1 MTMIRKLCREYTDL
15 SDKDIEKL
23 ESIEDILQGIADLA
37 KADVFIDCP
46 TRDPNEAIV
55 VAEAKPFNTP
65 SMYKKSVVGQLALRN
80 NEPAALRTLELGF
93 VTTNLKAITQ
103 ENANVTQ
110 KVAPIKN
117 SEERTIGVLILEQD
131 ITEHINNNK
140 HMKMLTETTEQLTE
154 TIVSLTNIN
163 NEDNITYHLN
173 DAIMIFDSNGIAVFS
188 NPVADSLYK
197 KLGYKDKLIGMD
209 FENLVLD
216 GRVFSSLIE
225 NGSSIASEVT
235 VGKLCL
241 QIKYILTKPKNDRI
255 KMLVIIRDITEVKEK
270 EKELILKSVAIKEI
284 HHRVKNNLQTIASL
298 LRLQSR
304 RIDNELTKYALN
316 ESISRIL
323 SISATHEILAQN
335 GVDDID
341 IKEVIL
347 RIKQNILRCFNISSK
362 NIIVTVDGDSIQ
374 IDSDKAT
381 SIALI
386 INEILQNSLEHA
398 FIDRN
403 EGEINIDIEKG
414 VCYCKLIIEDNGI
427 GFDPKCINPENLGL
441 NIVRSMVKDK
451 LNGSLNI
458 YSSNSGTKVE
468 FDFKN

>member
-1 MTMIRKLCREYTDL
+1 MTMIGKLCREYTDL
-15 SDKDIEKL
+15 SNKDIEKL
-23 ESIEDILQGIADLA
+23 KNIEEILQGIADLA

-55 VAEAKPFNTP
+55 VAEAKPSNIP
-65 SMYKKSVVGQLALRN
+65 SMYKKSVVGQLALRD
-80 NEPAALRTLELGF
+80 NEPAALRTLELGL
-93 VTTNLKAITQ
+93 TTINLKAVTQ

-117 SEERTIGVLILEQD
+117 GDGRTIGVLILEQD

-140 HMKMLTETTEQLTE
+140 HMRMLTETTEQLTE
-154 TIVSLTNIN
+154 TIVSLTSTN

-173 DAIMIFDSNGIAVFS
+173 DAIMIFNSNGIAVFS
-188 NPVADSLYK
+188 NPVANLLYK
-197 KLGYKDKLIGMD
+197 KLGYKDKLIGMS
-209 FENLVLD
+209 FENLALD
-216 GRVFSSLIE
+216 GRTFNPMIQDG
-225 NGSSIASEVT
+225 NSIASEVT

-255 KMLVIIRDITEVKEK
+255 KMLMIVRDITEVKEK

-304 RIDNELTKYALN
+304 RIDNDLTKYALN

-323 SISATHEILAQN
+323 SIAATHELLAQN
-335 GVDDID
+335 GIDDID

-347 RIKQNILRCFNISSK
+347 RIKANILRFFSISSK
-362 NIIVTVDGDSIQ
+362 DIIINVQGDSIQ
-374 IDSDKAT
+374 INSDKAT

-386 INEILQNSLEHA
+386 VNEILQNSLEHA
-398 FIDRN
+398 FIDKN
-403 EGEINIDIEKG
+403 EGKINICIEKG
-414 VCYCKLIIEDNGI
+414 TSYCKLIIEDNGR

-441 NIVRSMVKDK
+441 NIVRSIVKDK